1 MARSITD
8 GTQCKESNMNEL
20 IVALDT
26 LFKDLDSCEG
36 ELKEAAYHKPDHP
49 YTRRLESIN
58 STLLYLKDLT
68 SGLLEQLEHD
78 GERVYCVH
86 ASTEIHSWVRV
97 FAKNEADAI
106 NFACNTLESR
116 ISNMK
121 GKKFDGY
128 SNTMG
133 ESVVDYGHGKDKQVL
148 NVSYPE
154 TKQNAQNAPSAPKAQ
169 V

>member
-1 MARSITD
+1 
-8 GTQCKESNMNEL
+8 MNEL

-26 LFKDLDSCEG
+26 LFKDLGSCQG
-36 ELKEAAYHKPDHP
+36 ELRRAAYNEPDHP
-49 YTRRLESIN
+49 FTRRLESIN

-78 GERVYCVH
+78 GERVYCVQV
-86 ASTEIHSWVRV
+86 STEIGSWVRV

-116 ISNMK
+116 ISDMK
-121 GKKFDGY
+121 GKKFDSYG
-128 SNTMG
+128 NTMG

-154 TKQNAQNAPSAPKAQ
+154 TKQNAQNA
-169 V
+169 

>member
-1 MARSITD
+1 
-8 GTQCKESNMNEL
+8 MNEL

-26 LFKDLDSCEG
+26 LFKDLGSCEG
-36 ELKEAAYHKPDHP
+36 ELRRAAYNEPDHP
-49 YTRRLESIN
+49 FTRRLESIN
-58 STLLYLKDLT
+58 STLSYLKDLT
-68 SGLLEQLEHD
+68 SGLIEQIEHD

-128 SNTMG
+128 GNTKG
-133 ESVVDYGHGKDKQVL
+133 ESVVDYGHGEDKQVL
-148 NVSYPE
+148 NVPYPK

>member
-1 MARSITD
+1 MI
-8 GTQCKESNMNEL
+8 EEINP
-20 IVALDT
+20 
-26 LFKDLDSCEG
+26 
-36 ELKEAAYHKPDHP
+36 KPDHP

-78 GERVYCVH
+78 GERVYCVQV
-86 ASTEIHSWVRV
+86 STEIGSWVRV

-116 ISNMK
+116 ISDMK
-121 GKKFDGY
+121 GKKFDAYG
-128 SNTMG
+128 NTMG
-133 ESVVDYGHGKDKQVL
+133 ESVVDYGHGNDKQVF

-154 TKQNAQNAPSAPKAQ
+154 TKQNA
-169 V
+169 

>member
-1 MARSITD
+1 
-8 GTQCKESNMNEL
+8 MNEL
-20 IVALDT
+20 MVALDR
-26 LFKDLDSCEG
+26 LFQDLDCSEG
-36 ELKEAAYHKPDHP
+36 ELREAAYHKPDHP

-86 ASTEIHSWVRV
+86 ASTEISSWVRV

-116 ISNMK
+116 ISDMK
-121 GKKFDGY
+121 GKKFDRY

-133 ESVVDYGHGKDKQVL
+133 ESVVDYGRGKDKQVL
-148 NVSYPE
+148 NVPYPK
-154 TKQNAQNAPSAPKAQ
+154 TKQNA
-169 V
+169 